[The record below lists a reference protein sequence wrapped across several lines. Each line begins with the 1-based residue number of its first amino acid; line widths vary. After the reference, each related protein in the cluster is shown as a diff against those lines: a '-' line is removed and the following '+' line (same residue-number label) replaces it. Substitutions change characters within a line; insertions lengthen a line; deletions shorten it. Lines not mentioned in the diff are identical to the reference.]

1 MSNID
6 PNENKMLML
15 DHLTELRRRLI
26 FCFIG
31 IIVAFGFCYGFS
43 QNIFNFLVEP
53 LAEVT
58 GNDKERRMI
67 FTGLHEAFLTQ
78 VKVAFFGAVFLM
90 FPILLVQLWR
100 FIAPGLYKKE
110 KRGLLPFLLAMPLL
124 FILGAIAVYYVVVPV
139 AWEFFI
145 SFEQSAIA
153 GALPVE
159 LEPKVNEYL
168 SLMMGLILAFGA
180 CFELPVFLLLATKAG
195 LTSSDGLRNKRKYA
209 ILFAFV
215 VAAVIT
221 PPDVISQILLA
232 VPIII
237 LYEISIFFSKY
248 IESGKNV

>member
-1 MSNID
+1 MPSLD
-6 PNENKMLML
+6 PNENKFSML

-31 IIVAFGFCYGFS
+31 IIIAFGFCYGFS
-43 QNIFNFLVEP
+43 QHIFNFLVEP
-53 LAEVT
+53 LAEIT
-58 GNDKERRMI
+58 SKDKERRMI

-78 VKVAFFGAVFLM
+78 VKVAFFGAIFLM
-90 FPILLVQLWR
+90 FPVIALQLWR

-110 KRGLLPFLLAMPLL
+110 KQGLLPFLIATPLL
-124 FILGAIAVYYVVVPV
+124 FILGAMVVYYVVVPI
-139 AWEFFI
+139 AWEFFV
-145 SFEQSAIA
+145 SFEQLATEGNLA
-153 GALPVE
+153 VE

-180 CFELPVFLLLATKAG
+180 CFELPVFLLLATKVG
-195 LTSSDGLRNKRKYA
+195 LTSSNGLRNKRKYA

-237 LYEISIFFSKY
+237 LYEISIFFSKH
-248 IESGKNV
+248 IESERND